1 MMTALS
7 SGEIIGLLGV
17 VGGSIGFT
25 VGLYQYYIAQKWKRS
40 EFAASLLDE
49 FANDERLST
58 CCKRLDYSTR
68 TLPVPKQ
75 YSALTSDTTF
85 LHNWD
90 ALIRGMKH
98 ESELAR
104 FDWQET
110 LYRDLFDY
118 FFSYLER
125 VNHYI
130 NIRLIDTHDVASL
143 IYWVE
148 QVSSPRFVTEPVFID
163 FIKQYGYVGVI
174 ELMEKF
180 HIKQSKAPT
189 Y

>member
-1 MMTALS
+1 MLS
-7 SGEIIGLLGV
+7 AGEIIGLLGV
-17 VGGSIGFT
+17 IGGSIGFS
-25 VGLYQYYIAQKWKRS
+25 VGLYQYHISQKWKRS

-58 CCKRLDYSTR
+58 CCKLLDYSTR

-75 YSALTSDTTF
+75 YSVLTKDATF

-98 ESELAR
+98 ESELAA
-104 FDWQET
+104 FDWQEF

-130 NIRLIDTHDVASL
+130 NIHLIETHDVTSL

-148 QVSSPRFVTEPVFID
+148 QISNPRFVTEPVFIN
-163 FIKQYGYVGVI
+163 FIKQYDYAGVI
-174 ELMEKF
+174 ELIEKF
-180 HIKQSKAPT
+180 NNSKSKTA
-189 Y
+189 